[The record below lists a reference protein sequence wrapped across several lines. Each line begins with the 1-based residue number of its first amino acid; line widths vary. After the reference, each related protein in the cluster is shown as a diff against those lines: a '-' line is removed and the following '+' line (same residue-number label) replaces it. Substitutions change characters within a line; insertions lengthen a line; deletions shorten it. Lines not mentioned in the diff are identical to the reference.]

1 MNMPFASDP
10 TVTTQ
15 RQMTKIRCDSC
26 GVDAEVPFVPD
37 GKRNVYCPL
46 CWKAKRDAKRAEASE
61 RLKKLTR
68 SGYYAEPAVLGQ

>member
-1 MNMPFASDP
+1 MPFASDP

-26 GVDAEVPFVPD
+26 GADAEVPFVPD
-37 GKRNVYCPL
+37 GKRSVYCQE
-46 CWKAKRDAKRAEASE
+46 CWRKRKDAQRAEASE

-68 SGYYAEPAVLGQ
+68 SGYYAEPEALGQ